1 MYFIAGLIFFF
12 LCIVA
17 HELGHAFAMRKNN
30 LSLESIS
37 FGIKLPKI
45 PSLAVW
51 KSKKYFPG
59 AKIEIN
65 HIPLFAYVM
74 PKLQALEK
82 MEKLPYNQAAMVYGA
97 GILNNIF
104 FFLIMTMASALTE
117 DINQGALDWGFQ
129 LIIFC
134 LIALLWI
141 FRRFFCKYLIPFFGM
156 IMLVLI
162 VYLIYKD
169 PSGSV
174 GGPITIGKIIAEKSI
189 NLSSLFQIT
198 AIISLSVAIFNMLPI
213 SPLDGGKIISARL
226 RTISS
231 KLNTYYEYAG
241 YIMTALLVGLALGN
255 DLIIVLKKI
264 IGLIK
269 FQALYF

>member
-1 MYFIAGLIFFF
+1 MYFIAGLFFFF
-12 LCIVA
+12 LCIVV
-17 HELGHAFAMRKNN
+17 HELGHAMAMRQNN
-30 LSLESIS
+30 IPIESIG

-59 AKIEIN
+59 ARIEIN

-74 PKLQALEK
+74 PKWQSLEK
-82 MEKLPYNQAAMVYGA
+82 LEELPYNQAAMVFGA
-97 GILNNIF
+97 GVLNNIF
-104 FFLIMTMASALTE
+104 FSLIMTMASALTD
-117 DINQGALDWGFQ
+117 DISQGALDWGFQ

-141 FRRFFCKYLIPFFGM
+141 FRRFFCKYLVPFFGM

-162 VYLIYKD
+162 AYLIYKD

-213 SPLDGGKIISARL
+213 SPLDGGRIISARL
-226 RTISS
+226 NAIST
-231 KLNTYYEYAG
+231 KLSDYYDIAG
-241 YIMTALLVGLALGN
+241 YVLTAGLVALAISN
-255 DLIIVLKKI
+255 DFIFVLKKI

-269 FQALYF
+269 F

>member
-12 LCIVA
+12 LCIVV
-17 HELGHAFAMRKNN
+17 HELGHAMAMRQYNIPI
-30 LSLESIS
+30 ESIA

-45 PSLAVW
+45 PSLATW

-59 AKIEIN
+59 ARIEIN

-74 PKLQALEK
+74 PKWQALEK
-82 MEKLPYNQAAMVYGA
+82 MENLPYNQAAIVFGT
-97 GILNNIF
+97 GVLNNIF
-104 FFLIMTMASALTE
+104 FFLIMTMASTLTD
-117 DINQGALDWGFQ
+117 DISQGALDWGLQ
-129 LIIFC
+129 LIILC

-141 FRRFFCKYLIPFFGM
+141 FRRFFCKYLIPFFGI

-162 VYLIYKD
+162 AFLIYKD

-189 NLSSLFQIT
+189 SLSSLFQIT

-226 RTISS
+226 RTISN
-231 KLNTYYEYAG
+231 KLNTYYEYTG
-241 YIMTALLVGLALGN
+241 YVLTAVLVGLALGN
-255 DLIIVLKKI
+255 DLIMVIKKI
-264 IGLIK
+264 LSLLKILS
-269 FQALYF
+269 